1 MGLFYLPKPDG
12 SKLSFPLKPL
22 PPINYRTEKTLTL
35 RGTGGNAM
43 IQGVADRKGK
53 RAKAG
58 YGGSV
63 FGFGFWLWVRAI
75 A

>member
-1 MGLFYLPKPDG
+1 
-12 SKLSFPLKPL
+12 
-22 PPINYRTEKTLTL
+22 
-35 RGTGGNAM
+35 M